1 MAVSIAVLGDR
12 NPEYLTHRELDA
24 TLALMPADVDARWLP
39 TPDAAAAADAD
50 GLWVVPGT
58 PYEDDDAVLE
68 AIRLARTDGM
78 PILGTCGGFQYM
90 LVEFARNAAGV
101 ADAAHAEADPD
112 APEPVVARLSC
123 SLVGEERPVT
133 AVAGTRVAGL
143 CGTAP
148 FTGFHWCSYG
158 LVPGCEAAL
167 AEAGLVVAA
176 RAPDAGVEAVEL
188 PGHPFYLAT
197 LFQPQVGSSASGR
210 LHPLIGALV
219 SAARGAKPV
228 ARLAEADRLVR
239 DE

>member
-39 TPDAAAAADAD
+39 TPDAAFAADAD

-58 PYEDDDAVLE
+58 PYQDDDAVLE
-68 AIRLARTDGM
+68 AIRTARAEGM

-90 LVEFARNAAGV
+90 LVEFARNVAGLD
-101 ADAAHAEADPD
+101 DAAHAETDPD

-133 AVAGTRVAGL
+133 AIAGTRIAAL
-143 CGTAP
+143 CGPAP
-148 FTGFHWCSYG
+148 FTGFHWCNYG
-158 LVPGCEAAL
+158 LVPGREAAL
-167 AEAGLVVAA
+167 VEAGLVVAA

-210 LHPLIGALV
+210 LHPVIGALV
-219 SAARGAKPV
+219 SAARGANAVP
-228 ARLAEADRLVR
+228 RLAKADGLVG